1 MGKQHKSRGKAGEKQ
16 SKSKSVPRKPEPRL
30 HGILL
35 GALWSWMQ
43 MLPFPSGEWNASAC
57 VRAGMPVLVLLLVKP
72 WHRKGNPPS
81 PSPFTS
87 PPLIWQTPFIIH
99 LITESRENKARHFRP
114 YKYRHRRQAAKC
126 CGTFATFSSERVAK
140 IFCKMT
146 RSHVLD
152 LATLALV
159 NLLARWLMAKT
170 NSLFVTERHLRLAQD
185 LMKLSQSFC

>member
-1 MGKQHKSRGKAGEKQ
+1 MECECVCACWYACTGTSTRETLTQKRES
-16 SKSKSVPRKPEPRL
+16 P
-30 HGILL
+30 ILIAIPL
-35 GALWSWMQ
+35 
-43 MLPFPSGEWNASAC
+43 
-57 VRAGMPVLVLLLVKP
+57 
-72 WHRKGNPPS
+72 
-81 PSPFTS
+81 
-87 PPLIWQTPFIIH
+87 LIWQTPFIIH

-185 LMKLSQSFC
+185 LMKLSQSFCYNKSVGVSLRWLRWRPWRPIQKSVNL

>member
-1 MGKQHKSRGKAGEKQ
+1 MAYFW
-16 SKSKSVPRKPEPRL
+16 
-30 HGILL
+30 
-35 GALWSWMQ
+35 ALCEVECKCFRFRQENGMR
-43 MLPFPSGEWNASAC
+43 
-57 VRAGMPVLVLLLVKP
+57 VRVCVLVCLYWYFNSRNLDTE
-72 WHRKGNPPS
+72 KGIPHPRPHS
-81 PSPFTS
+81 HPR
-87 PPLIWQTPFIIH
+87 PLIWQTPFIIH